1 MIRRKSQRF
10 SVKLQCSFMNDQFTG
25 EGTVLDLSMEGC
37 KVFSDR
43 SVVVVYMEMFIY
55 LPKQIHPLP
64 IELAVVRWSK
74 GPIIGL
80 DFIRVADR
88 HQARLRQHLQG
99 LERTLG
105 TGSEISPD
113 IVIMPTTGKHGVTGI
128 IGTGR
133 AKNPGTAVVY

>member
-55 LPKQIHPLP
+55 LPKQINPLP
-64 IELAVVRWSK
+64 VELAVVRWSK

-80 DFIRVADR
+80 EFIRIADR
-88 HQARLRQHLQG
+88 HQARLRQHLQD

-105 TGSEISPD
+105 TCSEISPD
-113 IVIMPTTGKHGVTGI
+113 IVIMP
-128 IGTGR
+128 
-133 AKNPGTAVVY
+133 KN